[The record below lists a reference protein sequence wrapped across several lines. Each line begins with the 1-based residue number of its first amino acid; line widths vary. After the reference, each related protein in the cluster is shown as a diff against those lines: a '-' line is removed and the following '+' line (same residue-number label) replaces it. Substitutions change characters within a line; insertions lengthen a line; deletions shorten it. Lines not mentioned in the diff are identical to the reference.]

1 MESVDL
7 IAACLDSIRQVGS
20 LRHFVL
26 IPGTCLP
33 FPISFRRYNTRLK
46 LLSLLHLGMRICLC
60 R

>member
-26 IPGTCLP
+26 IPGLCL
-33 FPISFRRYNTRLK
+33 FAPIFLVRCSTKFQ
-46 LLSLLHLGMRICLC
+46 LLSRGIRAVPTTLL
-60 R
+60 